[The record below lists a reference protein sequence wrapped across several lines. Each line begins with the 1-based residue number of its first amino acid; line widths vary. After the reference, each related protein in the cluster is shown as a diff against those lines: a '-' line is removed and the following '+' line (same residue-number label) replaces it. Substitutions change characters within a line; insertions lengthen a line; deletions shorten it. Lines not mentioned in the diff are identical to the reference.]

1 MKPDTTTRA
10 IMADSLSC
18 FRTKSIT
25 STIMRIVT
33 PVDIQMF
40 FNTQL
45 ASTYKTTEATI
56 KAKSPL
62 EKEKM
67 MMKVKQT
74 TMAGPRSPN
83 IRNNKID
90 AIMAPK
96 AIQKNDHR
104 LCMVTYSAR
113 NLSLAAK
120 KPARKIM
127 MRNFTISLG

>member
-25 STIMRIVT
+25 SAIIRMVT

-45 ASTYKTTEATI
+45 ARTYKTTEATI

-62 EKEKM
+62 EKENR

-74 TMAGPRSPN
+74 TIAGPRSPN
-83 IRNNKID
+83 IRNKRIE
-90 AIMAPK
+90 ARMAPN

-104 LCMVTYSAR
+104 FFMLTY
-113 NLSLAAK
+113 
-120 KPARKIM
+120 
-127 MRNFTISLG
+127 